1 MESPITTVPE
11 FVVAGMWGL
20 VSGSG
25 LLLGAIV
32 ADALSG
38 KLSHRMVSAIMGF
51 GGGVLFAVIATELVV
66 RPHAG
71 GAATWP
77 TMALPAG
84 AAIFS
89 GINWYLAKRGARDRK
104 RCGECVE
111 QPNEAEHH
119 GSGAAIAV
127 GSVLDGIPEAL
138 VIGMSVAGGGAIS
151 LAVIVGF
158 FLANVPQGLS
168 SASGMKLAGRSR
180 TYIYTIWIG
189 IPLII
194 AIAAGAGNFLLGS
207 ASAQEPAILLFA
219 AGAVLAMLA
228 EAMIPEAFENAPPF
242 IGLITVLGFLA
253 AYLIA
258 QH

>member
-1 MESPITTVPE
+1 
-11 FVVAGMWGL
+11 
-20 VSGSG
+20 
-25 LLLGAIV
+25 
-32 ADALSG
+32 
-38 KLSHRMVSAIMGF
+38 
-51 GGGVLFAVIATELVV
+51 
-66 RPHAG
+66 
-71 GAATWP
+71 
-77 TMALPAG
+77 
-84 AAIFS
+84 
-89 GINWYLAKRGARDRK
+89 
-104 RCGECVE
+104 
-111 QPNEAEHH
+111 
-119 GSGAAIAV
+119 
-127 GSVLDGIPEAL
+127 
-138 VIGMSVAGGGAIS
+138 MSVAGGGAIS

-168 SASGMKLAGRSR
+168 STSGMKLAGRSR

-194 AIAAGAGNFLLGS
+194 AIAAGVGNFLLGS